1 MTHATHM
8 LAHPKEPPYGVL
20 ACGEE
25 WTRTDVIA
33 DDDPTV
39 TALLAQLNAGC
50 EADEDLPRDDES
62 AEDTHARLS
71 VYQEITDRLVVRGIP
86 RAEIAWIHDAKTP
99 SDREALFTQ
108 VRRGTVRVLLGS
120 TFRMGVGVNI
130 QERCY
135 AVHHLTTPWRP
146 CDVKQADGR
155 IWRPGNLFPEVWIFR
170 YIASPSFD
178 GFSWQGIETKGRFE
192 DAYLRG
198 DPEVREMKDIDEQII
213 SAGEIKALASG
224 DPRIVQKV
232 RLEHELDKLTQ
243 QRNGWEGTRRNAY
256 WQLERRRDDA
266 ERQEKQVRVLATYRE
281 RCQGD
286 KILILAG
293 TTYDLTNEETHR
305 TAGKEIRDAIIEWA
319 YAQSILE
326 IRRMGYLRTS
336 LGTYRNVPVYAQ
348 LETDKDGKIT
358 LPHLF
363 LTTDQGERLHD
374 YRIYISDLKTI
385 VSRFDQAIFDIAG
398 AHAQAMRQAAYHQAK
413 VDEIEEQVKEKW
425 EHERTYRLM
434 ELGLRYLNAV
444 LNDNRSQTEA
454 VITEVMAL
462 AESEGLDIDAITAKG
477 QTIEEKGIDLSTI
490 LVQMPAPPMGN
501 PARQDDPPPETS
513 VVLAPR
519 VIAATSDYDDQMPDD
534 VAEASPNFVSLS
546 FHADPLPIARPTL
559 EMATVSLKDMAV
571 EAARKKAEIANQKKA
586 SAAGARRTQETLAGQ
601 NSMFD

>member
-178 GFSWQGIETKGRFE
+178 GF
-192 DAYLRG
+192 
-198 DPEVREMKDIDEQII
+198 V
-213 SAGEIKALASG
+213 AG
-224 DPRIVQKV
+224 
-232 RLEHELDKLTQ
+232 H
-243 QRNGWEGTRRNAY
+243 
-256 WQLERRRDDA
+256 
-266 ERQEKQVRVLATYRE
+266 
-281 RCQGD
+281 
-286 KILILAG
+286 
-293 TTYDLTNEETHR
+293 
-305 TAGKEIRDAIIEWA
+305 
-319 YAQSILE
+319 
-326 IRRMGYLRTS
+326 
-336 LGTYRNVPVYAQ
+336 
-348 LETDKDGKIT
+348 
-358 LPHLF
+358 
-363 LTTDQGERLHD
+363 
-374 YRIYISDLKTI
+374 
-385 VSRFDQAIFDIAG
+385 
-398 AHAQAMRQAAYHQAK
+398 
-413 VDEIEEQVKEKW
+413 
-425 EHERTYRLM
+425 
-434 ELGLRYLNAV
+434 
-444 LNDNRSQTEA
+444 
-454 VITEVMAL
+454 
-462 AESEGLDIDAITAKG
+462 
-477 QTIEEKGIDLSTI
+477 
-490 LVQMPAPPMGN
+490 
-501 PARQDDPPPETS
+501 
-513 VVLAPR
+513 
-519 VIAATSDYDDQMPDD
+519 
-534 VAEASPNFVSLS
+534 
-546 FHADPLPIARPTL
+546 
-559 EMATVSLKDMAV
+559 
-571 EAARKKAEIANQKKA
+571 
-586 SAAGARRTQETLAGQ
+586 
-601 NSMFD
+601 